1 MTNYGYDVWN
11 RMTSADNATYAYN
24 AQGLRVSKSVG
35 TTTTNFLLVGGNVWS
50 DGTTNYTRGIELISN
65 GTQLYLYNVRGDVIQ
80 LLGFDGVVDK
90 TYDYDAYG
98 NEYARDLG
106 DSNPFRYC
114 GEYYDTETG
123 FIYLRARYY
132 DPMVGRFTSV
142 DPIKDGLNWYSYCYN
157 NPVNYV
163 DLNGEKPFSIF
174 SSPLE
179 KAKDFIKSV
188 LGIAAAYVLIVYGED
203 IQKIVEAGPE
213 AHYARNELN
222 VNESNVDWSGYDSFI
237 EYIEQNYNEQGYFQ
251 NLCHMDTGG
260 KQGLEAKKN
269 IKYLSTDGHY
279 EVIICYPENGTPY
292 VVDESVDPLNM
303 GTYNYVGAIDDMEML
318 ETADYIFDHLIY
330 DMLPYYLYGNTADDS
345 FGILKKEIL
354 DMDLDSVEAYNYY
367 KLLGLVG

>member
-1 MTNYGYDVWN
+1 
-11 RMTSADNATYAYN
+11 
-24 AQGLRVSKSVG
+24 
-35 TTTTNFLLVGGNVWS
+35 
-50 DGTTNYTRGIELISN
+50 
-65 GTQLYLYNVRGDVIQ
+65 
-80 LLGFDGVVDK
+80 
-90 TYDYDAYG
+90 
-98 NEYARDLG
+98 
-106 DSNPFRYC
+106 
-114 GEYYDTETG
+114 
-123 FIYLRARYY
+123 
-132 DPMVGRFTSV
+132 MVGRFTSV